1 MEFKRLS
8 FKHKNNKFLYYFR
21 NYLIAYFFSKK
32 SEIQLQ
38 KKLDQLH
45 TLDQNQILKRVNYY
59 NKLDEN
65 INFKAKPTRLEQL
78 KLRHITKA
86 YYFDLFE
93 YARYFNKKSE
103 GHFLFGDITHIPDDP
118 SLTKTRPIGENNQ
131 FSILM
136 KWNKIRHFTFIKKDK
151 KFMNKK
157 NLIVWRGKV
166 HPSQPQRIQFLEK
179 YHNHPLC
186 NVGKVNHNSLNPI
199 WTKPRLNISEQ
210 LQYKFILSIEGND
223 VASNLKWIMSSNS
236 LAVMPKPKFE
246 SWFMEGLLIP
256 DYHFVEI
263 KHDYSDLEEKLN
275 YYIENPDK
283 ASLIISNA
291 HKFISPFLNKESEDL
306 ISLLVMKKYFEKT
319 KR

>member
-45 TLDQNQILKRVNYY
+45 TLDQNQIFKRVNYY
-59 NKLDEN
+59 NKLDKK

-136 KWNKIRHFTFIKKDK
+136 KWNKIMQKSHFD
-151 KFMNKK
+151 
-157 NLIVWRGKV
+157 
-166 HPSQPQRIQFLEK
+166 
-179 YHNHPLC
+179 
-186 NVGKVNHNSLNPI
+186 NP
-199 WTKPRLNISEQ
+199 
-210 LQYKFILSIEGND
+210 
-223 VASNLKWIMSSNS
+223 M
-236 LAVMPKPKFE
+236 
-246 SWFMEGLLIP
+246 
-256 DYHFVEI
+256 
-263 KHDYSDLEEKLN
+263 
-275 YYIENPDK
+275 
-283 ASLIISNA
+283 
-291 HKFISPFLNKESEDL
+291 
-306 ISLLVMKKYFEKT
+306 
-319 KR
+319 